1 MSVSPRHLLH
11 LGVSAVVAA
20 TFAVACR
27 PQPVAQTQT
36 PGGQLYA
43 FNCAT
48 CHGSS
53 GQGVGDFPKLIGVAG
68 ILNGDYARTVISQGR
83 NKMAAFG
90 TKLTQAQINEIVDY
104 IATFGK

>member
-1 MSVSPRHLLH
+1 MSIRHLLH
-11 LGVSAVVAA
+11 VGVSAVVSALLI
-20 TFAVACR
+20 VACR
-27 PQPVAQTQT
+27 PQPVAETQT

-53 GQGVGDFPKLIGVAG
+53 GQGVGDFPKLIGVAS
-68 ILNGDYARTVISQGR
+68 ILNGDYARTVIAQGR

-90 TKLTQAQINEIVDY
+90 TKLTTAQIDEIVDY
-104 IATFGK
+104 IATFRK